1 MTQHLA
7 IVLHAHLPWVLG
19 VPREAP
25 ISFEEAWLHEAIW
38 ESYVPLLRALESLAR
53 DEAAGFAGAALTL
66 SLSPTLLAML
76 ASESLGPRF
85 ATYADGVRAHFA
97 RARAQHPEWGAAI
110 ADHEARLDD
119 AAALLARGGG
129 KLLAPFVAL
138 AERRVID
145 LGTTAATHAHLPSLL
160 TAGSA
165 RAQIRV
171 GLRYFRELTGRHA
184 RFFWLPECGF
194 APRLGPLL
202 VDSGAECT
210 VLDTHAVELAEP
222 RSAAGT
228 FAPVFA
234 DEPFAYFARDRE
246 LCRAIWSSEV
256 GYPGASEYRDFHA
269 VPRRESPLELALKP
283 HRVTGTGPKASYD
296 PSLARSRADRDA
308 EDFLGRVDR
317 ALASAPSAAPNPV
330 ATVAFDAELFGHWWW
345 EGPRF
350 LEQVLRGARGRAWQL
365 ATPTGLLDAD
375 AELVLAHPA
384 ASSWGRGGFSE
395 VWSHPRVSHA
405 LRLVH
410 RAERRVLAV
419 DATVRDRPRTEVQRA
434 ARLLAIRVL
443 FELQSSDLL
452 FMLRT
457 GQAAEY
463 AEARVR
469 SLATTLDALS
479 EVALRPREQPA
490 DAEVVATHARRPALF
505 AELEEDALADC
516 FDPL

>member
-1 MTQHLA
+1 MTRHLA

-19 VPREAP
+19 IPGDSP

-38 ESYVPLLRALESLAR
+38 ESYVPLLRTLESLPAS
-53 DEAAGFAGAALTL
+53 AAGGPALTL

-76 ASESLGPRF
+76 SSASLGPRF
-85 ATYADGVRAHFA
+85 ALYVDGVRAHLA
-97 RARAQHPEWGAAI
+97 RARADHPDWAPAI

-119 AAALLARGGG
+119 AAAVVGRGGG
-129 KLLAPFVAL
+129 RLVAPFVAL
-138 AERRVID
+138 AERRVIE
-145 LGTTAATHAHLPSLL
+145 LGTTAATHAHLPSLV
-160 TAGSA
+160 TASSV
-165 RAQIRV
+165 RAQIRL

-194 APRLGPLL
+194 APRLAPLL

-228 FAPVFA
+228 FSPVFA
-234 DEPFAYFARDRE
+234 HEPFAYFARDRE

-256 GYPGASEYRDFHA
+256 GYPGAPEYRDFHA
-269 VPRRESPLELALKP
+269 APSRGSPFELALKP
-283 HRVTGTGPKASYD
+283 LRVTGDGPKSPYA
-296 PSLARSRADRDA
+296 PALARARADRDA
-308 EDFLGRVDR
+308 ADFLSRVDR
-317 ALASAPSAAPNPV
+317 ALDAAPSAAHDPV

-350 LEQVLRGARGRAWQL
+350 LEQVLLGAGDRRWRL

-375 AELVLAHPA
+375 AELVLAQPA
-384 ASSWGRGGFSE
+384 TSSWGRGGFSE

-419 DATVRDRPRTEVQRA
+419 DVTVRDQPRTEVQRA
-434 ARLLAIRVL
+434 ARLLA
-443 FELQSSDLL
+443 LQSSDLL

-457 GQAAEY
+457 GQASDY

-469 SLATTLDALS
+469 ALASTLDTLC
-479 EVALRPREQPA
+479 EVALRPREEPG
-490 DAEVVATHARRPALF
+490 DRDVVSRHERRAPLF
-505 AELEEDALADC
+505 VELEEDALADC

>member
-19 VPREAP
+19 VPPSAP

-38 ESYVPLLRALESLAR
+38 ESYVPLLRVLESWA
-53 DEAAGFAGAALTL
+53 DAGGAAALTL

-85 ATYADGVRAHFA
+85 AEYAEGARAHFA
-97 RARAQHPEWGAAI
+97 RARRAHPEWVPAI
-110 ADHEARLDD
+110 ADHEARLED
-119 AAALLARGGG
+119 AVAAVAQGGG
-129 KLLAPFVAL
+129 RLLAPFVAL
-138 AERRVID
+138 AERRVIE

-160 TAGSA
+160 TAASA

-194 APRLGPLL
+194 APRLAPLL

-210 VLDTHAVELAEP
+210 VLDTHAIELAEP
-222 RSAAGT
+222 RSTAGT
-228 FAPVFA
+228 FSPVVA
-234 DEPFAYFARDRE
+234 HEPFAYFARDRE
-246 LCRAIWSSEV
+246 LCRAVWSSEV

-269 VPRRESPLELALKP
+269 VASRGTPFELALKP
-283 HRVTGTGPKASYD
+283 LRVTGDGPKSPYD
-296 PSLARSRADRDA
+296 PRLAHARADRDA
-308 EDFLGRVDR
+308 ADFLSRVDR
-317 ALASAPSAAPNPV
+317 ALAAAPSSAREPV

-350 LEQVLRGARGRAWQL
+350 LEQVLRGASGRPWKL

-375 AELVLAHPA
+375 TELVLTQPA
-384 ASSWGRGGFSE
+384 TSSWGRGGFSE

-419 DATVRDRPRTEVQRA
+419 DVTVRDQPRTEVQRA
-434 ARLLAIRVL
+434 ARLLAIRAL
-443 FELQSSDLL
+443 LELQSSDLL

-457 GQAAEY
+457 GQAADY
-463 AEARVR
+463 AESRVR
-469 SLATTLDALS
+469 ELAATLDVLC
-479 EVALRPREQPA
+479 EVALRPREEPG
-490 DAEVVATHARRPALF
+490 DRGIVATYERRPALF
-505 AELEEDALADC
+505 LELEEDALADC